1 MKLAG
6 FPIAVAKPISSP
18 IDETPRPILP
28 QRHRG
33 TEKDFA
39 PPAFSAGQIFSLC
52 LRGFVS
58 FVLQTVLDPHLVC
71 PPLLLYNRSMLATHE
86 HRSDLMTTS
95 ADIMARYEQV
105 MFSAAAPYHGDNP
118 LIVDHAKDQYI
129 WDIDGKRY
137 LDFFGGILT
146 VSVGHCNDEV
156 TARAIEQLNKIQ
168 HTSTIYVNEIMVRLA
183 EKVAELTP
191 GRLQKCYFT
200 NSGTEANETA
210 VLAARMY
217 TGNPVII
224 TLRHAYSGRSMLAM
238 SLTAHGKW
246 RLGGVVDP
254 YVKHVRNP
262 YTFRAPA
269 GLTARQVV
277 DLCVQDLE
285 ETIATTTEG
294 KIAAFM
300 AEPIQ
305 GVGGFIVPP
314 EDYFAR
320 IMPIIKDAGGLF
332 ISDEVQTG
340 WGRTGGKWFGIEQ
353 WGVEPDIMTF
363 AKGMGNGSPIG
374 CTIAAPEVADA
385 VGGLTFSTFGGNPV
399 TMATTLA
406 TLEYIEAHDL
416 PANCALQGGRMA
428 EKLAEFEAEFTII
441 GEARG
446 MGLMQALEIVQPGG
460 IEPDAARTAAF
471 VDLCKDKGL
480 LLGKGGL
487 YGNVVRIAPHL
498 NVTGDDID
506 SAMDII
512 GAALAEVS

>member
-1 MKLAG
+1 
-6 FPIAVAKPISSP
+6 
-18 IDETPRPILP
+18 
-28 QRHRG
+28 
-33 TEKDFA
+33 
-39 PPAFSAGQIFSLC
+39 
-52 LRGFVS
+52 
-58 FVLQTVLDPHLVC
+58 
-71 PPLLLYNRSMLATHE
+71 
-86 HRSDLMTTS
+86 MTTS
-95 ADIMARYEQV
+95 AEIMERYHQV
-105 MFSAAAPYHGDNP
+105 MFPAAAPYHGDNP
-118 LIVDHAKDQYI
+118 LIADRAKDQYI
-129 WDIDGKRY
+129 WDVDGVRY

-146 VSVGHCNDEV
+146 VSVGHCNDEI
-156 TARAIEQLNKIQ
+156 TERTMAQLQKLQ
-168 HTSTIYVNEIMVRLA
+168 HTSTIYVNESMVRLA

-191 GRLQKCYFT
+191 GRLQKTYFT

-224 TLRHAYSGRSMLAM
+224 TLRHAYSGRSLLAM
-238 SLTAHGKW
+238 SLTAHGSW

-269 GLTARQVV
+269 GLTPEQVV

-294 KIAAFM
+294 RIAAFM

-314 EDYFAR
+314 ADYFR
-320 IMPIIKDAGGLF
+320 RVLPIVREAGGVF

-374 CTIAAPEVADA
+374 CTIATPEIADA
-385 VGGLTFSTFGGNPV
+385 LAGLTFSTFGGNPV

-406 TLEYIEAHDL
+406 TIEYMEAHDT
-416 PANCALQGGRMA
+416 PTNCAVQGDRMA
-428 EKLAEFEAEFTII
+428 GKLAEFAAEFPII
-441 GEARG
+441 GEVRG
-446 MGLMQALEIVQPGG
+446 MGLMQAIEIVQPGG
-460 IEPDAARTAAF
+460 IEPDAARTIAF
-471 VDLCKDKGL
+471 VDTCKEKGL

-498 NVTGDDID
+498 NVAEEDMDI
-506 SAMDII
+506 AMDIV
-512 GAALAEVS
+512 ASALAEVS

>member
-1 MKLAG
+1 
-6 FPIAVAKPISSP
+6 
-18 IDETPRPILP
+18 
-28 QRHRG
+28 
-33 TEKDFA
+33 
-39 PPAFSAGQIFSLC
+39 
-52 LRGFVS
+52 
-58 FVLQTVLDPHLVC
+58 
-71 PPLLLYNRSMLATHE
+71 
-86 HRSDLMTTS
+86 MTNT
-95 ADIMARYEQV
+95 AEIMDRYRKV
-105 MFSAAAPYHGDNP
+105 MFPAAAPYHADNP
-118 LIVDHAKDQYI
+118 LVADRAKDQYI
-129 WDIDGKRY
+129 WDIEGVRY

-146 VSVGHCNDEV
+146 VSVGHCNDEI
-156 TARAIEQLNKIQ
+156 TERTLAQLQKLQ

-191 GRLQKCYFT
+191 GRLQKCFFT

-217 TGNPVII
+217 TGNPTII
-224 TLRHAYSGRSMLAM
+224 TLRHAYSGRSLLAM
-238 SLTAHGKW
+238 SLTAQGSW

-269 GLTARQVV
+269 GLTAEQVV

-294 KIAAFM
+294 RIAAFM

-314 EDYFAR
+314 EDYFRR
-320 IMPIIKDAGGLF
+320 IMPIVKAAGGVF

-353 WGVEPDIMTF
+353 WGVEADIMTF

-374 CTIAAPEVADA
+374 CTIATPEVADA
-385 VGGLTFSTFGGNPV
+385 VKGLTFSTFGGNPV

-406 TLEYIEAHDL
+406 TLEYMEAHDT
-416 PANCALQGGRMA
+416 PTNCAIQGERMS
-428 EKLAEFEAEFTII
+428 EKLAEFAAEFPII
-441 GEARG
+441 GEVRG
-446 MGLMQALEIVQPGG
+446 MGLMQAIELVQPGG
-460 IEPDAARTAAF
+460 IEPDAPRTAAF
-471 VDLCKDKGL
+471 VDTCKEKGL

-498 NVTGDDID
+498 NVSAEDMDI
-506 SAMDII
+506 AMDIVVS
-512 GAALAEVS
+512 ALAEVS